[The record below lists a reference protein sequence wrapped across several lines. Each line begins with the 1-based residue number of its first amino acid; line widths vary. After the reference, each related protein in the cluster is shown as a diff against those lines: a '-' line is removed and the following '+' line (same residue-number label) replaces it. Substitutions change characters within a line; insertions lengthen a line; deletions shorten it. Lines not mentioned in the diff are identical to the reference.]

1 MSTNADLVAAI
12 NALTER
18 IAQLEKAAKKPPRRA
33 WRPRE
38 VADMTG
44 IEYTRVLELIHT
56 GRLGAV
62 KDGRLHVVPDTEV
75 QRFLAEAEQSSAPL
89 AETA

>member
-1 MSTNADLVAAI
+1 MSTVELAQAVDR
-12 NALTER
+12 LTER
-18 IAQLEKAAKKPPRRA
+18 IARLEKAAKAPTRVS

-56 GRLGAV
+56 GRLRAI
-62 KDGRLHVVPDTEV
+62 KDGRLHVIPDDELK
-75 QRFLAEAEQSSAPL
+75 RFLADDSA
-89 AETA
+89 